1 MRRVLLVLVLALGT
15 AGGLLGGCSDDEPT
29 VSSEESTTST
39 GPASGAPGAATGAV
53 SVSGSRFQPEGVSVK
68 AGESVTWTFRD
79 TVGHSATAADGS
91 FDSGVKRDG
100 ATFTQ
105 TFSTAGTFAYQCT
118 IHSAMTGT
126 VTVS

>member
-1 MRRVLLVLVLALGT
+1 MKRVLLVLLLGT
-15 AGGLLGGCSDDEPT
+15 AAGLPAGCSDDEPT
-29 VSSEESTTST
+29 VSTEESSTTT
-39 GPASGAPGAATGAV
+39 GPAAGAPSAAAGAV
-53 SVSGSRFQPEGVSVK
+53 SVSGNRFQPDAVTVK

-79 TVGHSATAADGS
+79 PVGHSATADDGS

-105 TFSTAGTFAYQCT
+105 TFSAAGTFAYHCT
-118 IHSAMTGT
+118 IHSAMKGT